1 MVLDPRDTIIDIWQK
16 GGLLGNNSS
25 FIPHFVAREVKK
37 RNDWVTSKDI
47 QKHLTAI
54 SEAQDKMKVA
64 ERKVISD
71 HDYTHILTYFKSMS
85 HLRSL
90 ETACREYL
98 ISELEIA
105 RSHIDSDVE
114 NIHLSR
120 ELLKDCEL
128 QFVKVAEA
136 LNKQLAHTES
146 ACMHR
151 VQESVKLQSEIMRL
165 NEILDTYIHAENNRQ
180 EVDGGVLAGLK
191 LREIS
196 QCHPLVQQLARKMM
210 SYKDVRDDHDD
221 QLRQRSRCHVHEIN
235 TLRSQKEELEAE
247 LVSIHEYKQ
256 AQSEFVKKLMS
267 EFVLTNR
274 KAIKAES
281 FSQKKIG
288 ELGKLVSKQSSKA
301 GKLDLMIRK
310 TKPLLVSGTRH
321 SSDALSNL
329 CLFLLKHFELI
340 QSTDEENMLL
350 ENISM
355 AKEDQRSYF
364 AAQQRLADD
373 DRRRRHQE
381 QLALDTAAAKGKSK
395 SSKGKGSKSAKLV
408 AKSPS
413 KSSVAAGGSTTSSR
427 PTSKASNTK
436 PSKPGKK

>member
-1 MVLDPRDTIIDIWQK
+1 M
-16 GGLLGNNSS
+16 LGNNSS

-54 SEAQDKMKVA
+54 SEAQEKMKIA

-71 HDYTHILTYFKSMS
+71 HDYTHILTYFQTMS

-90 ETACREYL
+90 ETACREFL

-105 RSHIDSDVE
+105 RSHLDSDVE

-128 QFVKVAEA
+128 QFVRVSEA
-136 LNKQLAHTES
+136 LNKQLAYTES
-146 ACMHR
+146 ACTHR
-151 VQESVKLQSEIMRL
+151 VQENVKLQSEIMRL
-165 NEILDTYIHAENNRQ
+165 NDILDTYINAENNRQ
-180 EVDGGVLAGLK
+180 EVDGGVLGGLK
-191 LREIS
+191 LREMD

-210 SYKDVRDDHDD
+210 SYKDIRDDHDD

-235 TLRSQKEELEAE
+235 LLRAQKVELEAE
-247 LVSIHEYKQ
+247 LDSIHEYKQ

-274 KAIKAES
+274 KAIKAENVS
-281 FSQKKIG
+281 EKKI
-288 ELGKLVSKQSSKA
+288 EVLGKLVNKQSSKA
-301 GKLDLMIRK
+301 GKVDLMIRK

-321 SSDALSNL
+321 SNEALSSL
-329 CLFLLKHFELI
+329 CLFLLKQFELI
-340 QSTDEENMLL
+340 RNSEENSVLL
-350 ENISM
+350 ENIEM
-355 AKEDQRSYF
+355 AKEDQRSYL
-364 AAQQRLADD
+364 AAQQRLLDE

-381 QLALDTAAAKGKSK
+381 QLAQEGAAAKGKSK
-395 SSKGKGSKSAKLV
+395 STKGKGSKSAKLV

-413 KSSVAAGGSTTSSR
+413 KAGVAGGGSTTSSR

-436 PSKPGKK
+436 PSKPSKK